1 MNRLSWSVL
10 FDDNSTIHIVQRVHE
25 SRDEFAGRA
34 LCAIEAKLRALKG
47 IPRDQPVPKGTR
59 WALWAHEGHPLSS
72 FWSNGMGTLVEATGE
87 MYANRTRALPG
98 WYDIHDARIALG
110 IKRS

>member
-1 MNRLSWSVL
+1 
-10 FDDNSTIHIVQRVHE
+10 
-25 SRDEFAGRA
+25 
-34 LCAIEAKLRALKG
+34 
-47 IPRDQPVPKGTR
+47 
-59 WALWAHEGHPLSS
+59 
-72 FWSNGMGTLVEATGE
+72 MGTLVEATGE